1 MERTLS
7 EINKTPGVI
16 GSFVVA
22 SDGIIVA
29 SDFATELNDE
39 MMGAL
44 TSSIINSTE
53 KATRK
58 MDQGDLVS
66 FIVETDRNKLFFNG
80 TRSGFLVCV
89 ASPEANLGLS
99 ALMYFATLTEVPILQ
114 GLLGSRMGQGPA
126 LTMLLAGPALSL
138 PNLIVIGSVMGWKK
152 TGTFAGLIVV
162 LSTFAGLTYGAF
174 VA

>member
-89 ASPEANLGLS
+89 ASPEANLGLVRVEMRAAS
-99 ALMYFATLTEVPILQ
+99 EKLNNVGI
-114 GLLGSRMGQGPA
+114 
-126 LTMLLAGPALSL
+126 
-138 PNLIVIGSVMGWKK
+138 NV
-152 TGTFAGLIVV
+152 
-162 LSTFAGLTYGAF
+162 
-174 VA
+174 